1 MAGSARYTAL
11 LDANVLYPNTLRNL
25 LLRLAEAGLYHAR
38 WSDRITQEWS
48 HHLLA
53 RKPDLAPRMGRLIEL
68 VNQSVP
74 DCLVENYEYL
84 IQTLVLPD
92 PNDRHV
98 LAAAIVGHADA
109 IVTANLRDF
118 PQDVLDRY
126 GLEAQHPDDF
136 VMNQLQLRPFDA
148 LEVIRGMR
156 ASLKRPPYEPT
167 AFVDLIERQGLPQ
180 TALYLRAQ
188 AGLI

>member
-1 MAGSARYTAL
+1 MAGSGRYTAL

-48 HHLLA
+48 NHLLA
-53 RKPDLAPRMGRLIEL
+53 SKPDLAARMGRLIEL

-92 PNDRHV
+92 PKDRHV

-118 PQDVLDRY
+118 PQDVLDQY
-126 GLEAQHPDDF
+126 GVEAQHPDDF

>member
-1 MAGSARYTAL
+1 M
-11 LDANVLYPNTLRNL
+11 
-25 LLRLAEAGLYHAR
+25 
-38 WSDRITQEWS
+38 
-48 HHLLA
+48 
-53 RKPDLAPRMGRLIEL
+53 
-68 VNQSVP
+68 
-74 DCLVENYEYL
+74 
-84 IQTLVLPD
+84 
-92 PNDRHV
+92 
-98 LAAAIVGHADA
+98 AAAIVGHADA

-118 PQDVLDRY
+118 PQDVLDQY
-126 GLEAQHPDDF
+126 GVEAQHPDDF